1 MGEGAPGQHGDQES
15 RNPEVIVVVSAT
27 GNAQGGASSDASAG
41 HGHGGVRRRR
51 WPEWVPAAAVASSVV
66 YAAVETTWAVTG
78 STVPFARHTPYSPT
92 AQLVLAALALVAGA
106 VCRVAGK
113 PPGRWGR
120 RVVTAGLALTVP
132 VFAMGMA
139 ALPAYF
145 VTLASGSGPESVT
158 GLVHVLLST
167 ALVSC
172 LVLVGLSHRRR
183 LTGRCPRCGSKSGNG
198 SGDGSGHGHDDGRD
212 APVRH
217 PDASPAPPRTR
228 KAAYLLLCGL
238 LPWAAVK
245 TVWTLGGDAFGVTAE
260 KWKES
265 DSGGSE
271 AVRALAAVGIDVTV
285 LAAGLGVFLLT
296 GLMYRWGQVFPR
308 WVPFLSGRRVP
319 RLLPLVPAWL
329 TAVGLSVYG
338 VVLVVYAPLA
348 ALGVLPA
355 PEPDAELGATPAGTL
370 WLAAFGGL
378 AFGGLGFGLLL
389 ASRSYYARTRPVCAT
404 GFDRTGTEAER
415 PGASVTGRHGP
426 AAPGPVPVSPA
437 GCDGMGRHEV
447 KPSGAK
453 RS

>member
-15 RNPEVIVVVSAT
+15 RNPEVIVVISAT
-27 GNAQGGASSDASAG
+27 GNAQGGAPSDASAG
-41 HGHGGVRRRR
+41 HGHGGVRRQR

-66 YAAVETTWAVTG
+66 YAAVETAWAVAE

-92 AQLVLAALALVAGA
+92 AQLALAALALVAGA

-113 PPGRWGR
+113 LPGRWGR
-120 RVVTAGLALTVP
+120 RVVSAGLALTVP

-172 LVLVGLSHRRR
+172 LVLVGLSYRRR

-198 SGDGSGHGHDDGRD
+198 SGYGSGYGHDDGRD

-217 PDASPAPPRTR
+217 PEASPAPPRTR

-238 LPWAAVK
+238 LPWVAVK

-265 DSGGSE
+265 NSGGSE
-271 AVRALAAVGIDVTV
+271 AVRALAAVGVDVTV

-338 VVLVVYAPLA
+338 VVLVVYAQLA

-404 GFDRTGTEAER
+404 GFDRAGTEVER
-415 PGASVTGRHGP
+415 PGTSVTGRHGP

-437 GCDGMGRHEV
+437 GRWNGSARGE
-447 KPSGAK
+447 PSRAK

>member
-1 MGEGAPGQHGDQES
+1 M
-15 RNPEVIVVVSAT
+15 
-27 GNAQGGASSDASAG
+27 
-41 HGHGGVRRRR
+41 
-51 WPEWVPAAAVASSVV
+51 V

-78 STVPFARHTPYSPT
+78 STVPLTPHTPYSPT
-92 AQLVLAALALVAGA
+92 AQLALAALALVAGA
-106 VCRVAGK
+106 VCRVAGW
-113 PPGRWGR
+113 PPERSGRWGR

-139 ALPAYF
+139 ALPAHF
-145 VTLASGSGPESVT
+145 VTLASGTGPESVT
-158 GLVHVLLST
+158 GLVHVLLSA

-172 LVLVGLSHRRR
+172 LVLVGLSYCRR
-183 LTGRCPRCGSKSGNG
+183 LTGRCPRCGSGHA
-198 SGDGSGHGHDDGRD
+198 HGHDRD
-212 APVRH
+212 APARH

-228 KAAYLLLCGL
+228 KAVYLLLCGL

-265 DSGGSE
+265 NSGSSE

-308 WVPFLSGRRVP
+308 WVLFLAGRRVP
-319 RLLPLVPAWL
+319 RLLPLLPAWL

-338 VVLVVYAPLA
+338 VVLVVYSPLA

-404 GFDRTGTEAER
+404 AFDRTGTEAER
-415 PGASVTGRHGP
+415 PGTAVTGTARPGSGGSGGVRWNG
-426 AAPGPVPVSPA
+426 AARGEN
-437 GCDGMGRHEV
+437 DGSEKELSNG
-447 KPSGAK
+447 
-453 RS
+453 

>member
-1 MGEGAPGQHGDQES
+1 M
-15 RNPEVIVVVSAT
+15 
-27 GNAQGGASSDASAG
+27 
-41 HGHGGVRRRR
+41 
-51 WPEWVPAAAVASSVV
+51 V
-66 YAAVETTWAVTG
+66 YAAVETAWAVTG
-78 STVPFARHTPYSPT
+78 STVPFTRHIPYSST
-92 AQLVLAALALVAGA
+92 AQFVLAALALVAGA
-106 VCRVAGK
+106 ACRVAGR
-113 PPGRWGR
+113 PPEQWGRWGR
-120 RVVTAGLALTVP
+120 RAVTAGLALTVP

-172 LVLVGLSHRRR
+172 LVPVGLSYRRR
-183 LTGRCPRCGSKSGNG
+183 LTGRCPRCGSGSENGNGNGNG
-198 SGDGSGHGHDDGRD
+198 SKYENRSGHEHGHGYGYGNEHGHDGGRD
-212 APVRH
+212 VPVRH
-217 PDASPAPPRTR
+217 PDASTAPPRTR

-238 LPWAAVK
+238 LPWATVK

-265 DSGGSE
+265 NSGGSE

-285 LAAGLGVFLLT
+285 LAAGLGIFLLT

-338 VVLVVYAPLA
+338 VVLVICTPLA

-404 GFDRTGTEAER
+404 AFDLTETEAGTETETGTGTEGL
-415 PGASVTGRHGP
+415 GASVTGRHGP

-437 GCDGMGRHEV
+437 GCGGMGRHEV

>member
-1 MGEGAPGQHGDQES
+1 M
-15 RNPEVIVVVSAT
+15 
-27 GNAQGGASSDASAG
+27 
-41 HGHGGVRRRR
+41 
-51 WPEWVPAAAVASSVV
+51 V
-66 YAAVETTWAVTG
+66 YAAVETAWAVTG
-78 STVPFARHTPYSPT
+78 STVPFTRHIPYSSA
-92 AQLVLAALALVAGA
+92 AQFVLAALALVAGA
-106 VCRVAGK
+106 ACRVAGR
-113 PPGRWGR
+113 PPEQWGRWGR
-120 RVVTAGLALTVP
+120 RAVTAGLALTVP

-145 VTLASGSGPESVT
+145 VTLASGSGPESLT

-172 LVLVGLSHRRR
+172 LVPVGLSYRRR
-183 LTGRCPRCGSKSGNG
+183 LTGRCPRCGSENGNE
-198 SGDGSGHGHDDGRD
+198 HGHDGGRD
-212 APVRH
+212 VPVRP
-217 PDASPAPPRTR
+217 PDASTAPPRTR

-238 LPWAAVK
+238 LPWATVK

-265 DSGGSE
+265 NSGGSE

-285 LAAGLGVFLLT
+285 LAAGLGIFLLT

-338 VVLVVYAPLA
+338 VVLVICTPLA

-404 GFDRTGTEAER
+404 AFDLTETEAGTETGTGTEAEGL
-415 PGASVTGRHGP
+415 GASVTGRHGP

-437 GCDGMGRHEV
+437 GCGGMGRHEV